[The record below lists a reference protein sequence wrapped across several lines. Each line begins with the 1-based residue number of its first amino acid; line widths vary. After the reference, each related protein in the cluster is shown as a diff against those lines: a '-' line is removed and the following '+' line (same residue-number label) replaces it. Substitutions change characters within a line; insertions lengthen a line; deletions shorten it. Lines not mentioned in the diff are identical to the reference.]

1 MANKLGFIQSVI
13 DDTVKNTL
21 LTCGNFFA
29 LQPDFC
35 SCTHAH
41 REIRIRM
48 LGRRRAAL
56 VHGKLEAGREMI
68 RLLGSRWDRAPHLE
82 HYKQMHR
89 VIELLKLTTAL
100 PVANQR
106 LVHHHSIQ

>member
-13 DDTVKNTL
+13 DGTVKNKL

-56 VHGKLEAGREMI
+56 VHGKLEAGREMV
-68 RLLGSRWDRAPHLE
+68 RLPGSRWDHAPRLK
-82 HYKQMHR
+82 HYQRMYR
-89 VIELLKLTTAL
+89 IIELLKPTTTL
-100 PVANQR
+100 PIANQIS
-106 LVHHHSIQ
+106 VHYH